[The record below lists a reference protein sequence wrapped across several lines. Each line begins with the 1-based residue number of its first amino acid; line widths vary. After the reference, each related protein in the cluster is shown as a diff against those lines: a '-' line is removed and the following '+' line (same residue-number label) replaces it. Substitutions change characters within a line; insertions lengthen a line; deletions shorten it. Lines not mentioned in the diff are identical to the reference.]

1 MKKFLPSKEKVADI
15 LVHAGYM
22 ISALCMVVVAFTSTQ
37 LTDRASA
44 ALSTIVSILF
54 IAMGV
59 FLFFASWAINPFS
72 SIKEP
77 VTVEYFAAPFVA
89 PGGSIVLMIISMIA
103 YGDAFKYTFDRAKLS
118 LILVLIACLILAVL
132 IFVVFKFNRR
142 GYQSMIGEKFSD
154 TRDRMRRDKEWRR
167 DNKARFRSLHPKG
180 AHVRQKYKSFNSD
193 PEFKSRNKEIKW
205 GALKVLIPQ
214 TLVLILP
221 VIWALLYSFVPY
233 FKTNM
238 PGWSLIIFILTILAS
253 TFGGALMFGLPL
265 FGGVMRKKHFY
276 TYDVDTTLFGDV
288 YSITETKYTYQQQ
301 ETKFY
306 WDIIFFAP
314 LFAIAGVLR
323 VLGIF
328 IILVFYRPSS
338 RYLMPVPGYIG
349 IKRDSRI
356 IPNWVTMIL
365 TIAFG
370 FTFAYDE
377 DKECEVR

>member
-1 MKKFLPSKEKVADI
+1 MKKFLPSKEKVADF
-15 LVHAGYM
+15 LVHVGYM
-22 ISALCMVVVAFTSTQ
+22 ISALIMVALALTSTE
-37 LTDRASA
+37 LTNRTTAT
-44 ALSTIVSILF
+44 LSTIVSILF
-54 IAMGV
+54 VAFGV
-59 FLFFASWAINPFS
+59 FLFFASWVLNPFGL
-72 SIKEP
+72 IKEP
-77 VTVEYFAAPFVA
+77 VTIEYLTAPFLA
-89 PGGSIVLMIISMIA
+89 GGGSIILMIICMIA
-103 YGDAFKYTFDRAKLS
+103 DHDEFKYVFGRAKLS
-118 LILVLIACLILAVL
+118 LVLTAIACVILAAL

-214 TLVLILP
+214 TIVLVLP

-233 FKTNM
+233 FKNEM
-238 PGWSLIIFILTILAS
+238 AGWSLFIFIITILAS
-253 TFGGALMFGLPL
+253 TFGGAIMFGLPL
-265 FGGVMRKKHFY
+265 FGDVMKKKHFY

-288 YSITETKYTYQQQ
+288 YSITETKYTYR
-301 ETKFY
+301 EKDTKFY
-306 WDIIFFAP
+306 WDVIFFAP